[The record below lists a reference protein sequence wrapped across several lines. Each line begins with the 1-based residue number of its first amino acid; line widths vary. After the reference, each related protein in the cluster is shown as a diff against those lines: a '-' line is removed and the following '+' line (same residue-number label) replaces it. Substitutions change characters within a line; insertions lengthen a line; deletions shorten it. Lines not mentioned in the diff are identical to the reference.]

1 MVVATTLPARALA
14 WLLMA
19 AALGACGRGGGGGG
33 RMAGAGPAPP
43 EPFVAFE
50 RDFVGFQG
58 WDRVETGPA
67 SPQGI
72 THVAGRRLVHVNM
85 RPPAGTGEQRFP
97 VGTILIKEIL
107 DGAEEGHRI
116 FAMVKRGGGYN
127 ARGAQGWEW
136 FELAARPDDS
146 LAIVWRGIN
155 APKGEEY
162 GGDPQGGCNDC
173 HARAGRNDYVRSP
186 GLRLD

>member
-1 MVVATTLPARALA
+1 MNVNRRALPV
-14 WLLMA
+14 LMVA
-19 AALGACGRGGGGGG
+19 IGCTTTACGRTS
-33 RMAGAGPAPP
+33 RGARAADSSPRT

-50 RDFVGFQG
+50 RDFAAFRD
-58 WDRVETGPA
+58 WDRVETGRA
-67 SPQGI
+67 NPQGI
-72 THVAGRRLVHVNM
+72 THVAGRRRVYVNA
-85 RPPAGTGEQRFP
+85 RPAAGAGASAFP

-107 DGAEEGHRI
+107 EGAEDGHRI

-127 ARGAQGWEW
+127 AQGARGWEW

-155 APKGEEY
+155 APKGEDY

-173 HARAGRNDYVRSP
+173 HGRAAKNDFVRSA
-186 GLRLD
+186 GLRL